1 MLYCSKV
8 VQLLQIQMQAK
19 LKISLLLFLAM
30 VFTVDQS
37 KAQDESQTGAEVQ
50 ELKVQELNQQHP
62 ELNLNDDKTLLMDAD
77 VKGSKSQPNGREAGT
92 TNVRPKSD
100 SAAKPSSSERT
111 EEDPLSFNFLYFI
124 IQKFKISDIV
134 DD

>member
-1 MLYCSKV
+1 
-8 VQLLQIQMQAK
+8 MQVK
-19 LKISLLLFLAM
+19 LKFSLVLFLATCLIE
-30 VFTVDQS
+30 FRAN
-37 KAQDESQTGAEVQ
+37 AQDEGQPTLE
-50 ELKVQELNQQHP
+50 VQELNQQHP

-77 VKGSKSQPNGREAGT
+77 VKAPKIQSPAHEAGT
-92 TNVRPKSD
+92 AVNGSKNKSD
-100 SAAKPSSSERT
+100 NSAKPSSSEKA

>member
-1 MLYCSKV
+1 
-8 VQLLQIQMQAK
+8 MQVK
-19 LKISLLLFLAM
+19 LKISLLLFLA
-30 VFTVDQS
+30 VLFTGNQS
-37 KAQDESQTGAEVQ
+37 NAQDEGQTGTE
-50 ELKVQELNQQHP
+50 VQELNQQHP

-77 VKGSKSQPNGREAGT
+77 VKASKTQPNAREAGT
-92 TNVRPKSD
+92 INLKGKSD
-100 SAAKPSSSERT
+100 GGTKPSSSEKT

>member
-1 MLYCSKV
+1 MGSK
-8 VQLLQIQMQAK
+8 
-19 LKISLLLFLAM
+19 SN
-30 VFTVDQS
+30 
-37 KAQDESQTGAEVQ
+37 AQEEGQTATE
-50 ELKVQELNQQHP
+50 VQELNQQHP

-77 VKGSKSQPNGREAGT
+77 IKASKNQPNTRET
-92 TNVRPKSD
+92 VPVNVKNKSD
-100 SAAKPSSSERT
+100 GATKPSSSEKT

>member
-1 MLYCSKV
+1 M
-8 VQLLQIQMQAK
+8 QLLQIQMK
-19 LKISLLLFLAM
+19 VKIKFSLVLFLAL
-30 VFTVDQS
+30 FLLGFKS
-37 KAQDESQTGAEVQ
+37 NAQDEQPSQEVI
-50 ELKVQELNQQHP
+50 ELNQQHP

-77 VKGSKSQPNGREAGT
+77 VKASKGPNSRD
-92 TNVRPKSD
+92 TNVPATAPVKGKPD
-100 SAAKPSSSERT
+100 NKPSSGEKT